1 MTVQELINK
10 LQQFDPTLPV
20 VLSGYEGGVYTLHG
34 KLIRQVL
41 VAEDVNSEW
50 YYGPHE
56 IVYAEFNDDYPNHKK
71 FQGLIIT

>member
-20 VLSGYEGGVYTLHG
+20 VINGYEGGVYLPKDLREITM
-34 KLIRQVL
+34 
-41 VAEDVNSEW
+41 AENVNNAW

-56 IVYAEFNDDYPNHKK
+56 IVWPELMDYPTHKK
-71 FQGLIIT
+71 FNGVYIS